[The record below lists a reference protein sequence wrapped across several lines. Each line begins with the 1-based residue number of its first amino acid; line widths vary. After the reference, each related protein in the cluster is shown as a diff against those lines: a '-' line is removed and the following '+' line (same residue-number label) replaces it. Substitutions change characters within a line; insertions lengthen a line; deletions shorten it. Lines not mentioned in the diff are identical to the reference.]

1 MIDNLQ
7 LKIVASRATW
17 LGNDQTHYEQ
27 KYTDNDIN
35 DLKRLIKLSVNWI
48 EICFAVF
55 NIVLIIVFNF
65 DISCSFSIYFSIGT
79 ELLSTFIL

>member
-55 NIVLIIVFNF
+55 NIVSSIVFNLEF
-65 DISCSFSIYFSIGT
+65 SCFISMYFTIGT